1 MRPRIQEEI
10 TAERKDQAR
19 QSTLYILLV
28 FFLGF
33 ASYTNLKKQKEKEKR
48 VIVEKNKQNVCK
60 TVKYSDPVFIT
71 LPSSLGIMTFS

>member
-1 MRPRIQEEI
+1 MIPRTQEEI

-33 ASYTNLKKQKEKEKR
+33 ASYTNLKKKEKEKNPR
-48 VIVEKNKQNVCK
+48 VIVETNKKNVCK
-60 TVKYSDPVFIT
+60 TVKYMT
-71 LPSSLGIMTFS
+71 LFSLPCPLPWE